1 MPQTSKMKDMDP
13 THFTL
18 VETPESL
25 DLFWQ
30 ANKNVEWMGF
40 DTEFMG
46 EKRFLTSLCLIQ
58 VATRMG
64 TFLIDPLALKN
75 IDPVLEMIQD
85 PSVLKITHAGENDY
99 RLLYAHFGILPR
111 NVFDTQIAAG
121 FIHYKY
127 PLAFKRLVETELRM
141 PLKKG
146 YTVADWEARPFK
158 PQQLEYAVYDILPLH
173 PLWELMQDK
182 LQRLGRGDWVRE
194 ECRAL
199 EQESYYAKD
208 PHHEVLSNQMI
219 RSLNKSEQLFMLRL
233 LEWRG
238 REAERKNYSREMV
251 LPAKYIGYIVKG
263 VKGGKEALLDNRRVP
278 AKIIYDHWAK
288 FKEFSGKE
296 ITPEEK
302 AVLQRI
308 QKEEAE
314 DVQEELLIELLYL
327 IVKHHCLANGVSVHL
342 AFPRNALRKIQEDPV
357 YARTLFGQG
366 WRKSLFGEQFTL
378 WLEKFRH
385 LNIHLEPEQI
395 ALRLHKAP

>member
-30 ANKNVEWMGF
+30 ANKNVEWMAF
-40 DTEFMG
+40 DSEFMG

-75 IDPVLEMIQD
+75 IDPVLEMIQN
-85 PSVLKITHAGENDY
+85 PSILKITHAGENDY

-127 PLAFKRLVETELRM
+127 PLAFKRLVETELRV

-194 ECRAL
+194 ECLAL

-238 REAERKNYSREMV
+238 REAERKN
-251 LPAKYIGYIVKG
+251 
-263 VKGGKEALLDNRRVP
+263 
-278 AKIIYDHWAK
+278 
-288 FKEFSGKE
+288 
-296 ITPEEK
+296 
-302 AVLQRI
+302 
-308 QKEEAE
+308 
-314 DVQEELLIELLYL
+314 
-327 IVKHHCLANGVSVHL
+327 
-342 AFPRNALRKIQEDPV
+342 
-357 YARTLFGQG
+357 
-366 WRKSLFGEQFTL
+366 
-378 WLEKFRH
+378 
-385 LNIHLEPEQI
+385 
-395 ALRLHKAP
+395 

>member
-1 MPQTSKMKDMDP
+1 MKDMDP

-30 ANKNVEWMGF
+30 ANKNVEWMAF
-40 DTEFMG
+40 DSEFMG

-75 IDPVLEMIQD
+75 IDPVLEMIQN
-85 PSVLKITHAGENDY
+85 PSILKITHAGENDY

-127 PLAFKRLVETELRM
+127 PLAFKRLVETELRV

-194 ECRAL
+194 ECLAL

-233 LEWRG
+233 LEGRG
-238 REAERKNYSREMV
+238 REAERKNYSREML

-288 FKEFSGKE
+288 FKEFSAKE

-314 DVQEELLIELLYL
+314 DVQEELLLELLYL
-327 IVKHHCLANGVSVHL
+327 IVKHHCLASGVSVHL
-342 AFPRNALRKIQEDPV
+342 AFPRNALRKIQEDPA

-395 ALRLHKAP
+395 AFRLDKAP